1 MNAHED
7 SRVGSGMTAQFAQRR
22 IRVEAGERPIGWKLG
37 FGTSA
42 ALAKFA
48 LSGPL
53 VGYMMEKSLLPSG
66 ATADLSGWIKPVAEP
81 EIAIRIG
88 ADVPLADASSSNL
101 QIEAYAP
108 AIELADLHFPP
119 EDVES
124 ILSHNIYHRYV
135 VLGDFKA
142 VPAGM
147 DWSSLRATVQRG
159 DTRTAVSGDVQAN
172 TGRVDEIVRHCA
184 ETLSIGG
191 EQLRKGDVIIL
202 GSVVPPLF
210 LAPEDTG
217 VGFEIE
223 GAGRVQIRLHPD

>member
-1 MNAHED
+1 MNALDD
-7 SRVGSGMTAQFAQRR
+7 SRVANGMTAQFAQRR
-22 IRVEAGERPIGWKLG
+22 ARVEAGERPIGWKLG
-37 FGTSA
+37 FGTAA

-48 LSGPL
+48 LPGPL
-53 VGYMMEKSLLPSG
+53 VGYMMEKSLLRSG
-66 ATADLSGWIKPVAEP
+66 ATADLSGWTKPVAEP

-88 ADVPLADASSSNL
+88 VDVPLAVASSPSL
-101 QIEAYAP
+101 PIEAYAP

-135 VLGDFKA
+135 VLGDFQA

-147 DWSSLRATVQRG
+147 DWSSLRATVERG
-159 DTRTAVSGDVQAN
+159 DIRTAVSGDVQAN
-172 TGRVDEIVRHCA
+172 TGCVDNIVRHCA
-184 ETLSIGG
+184 ETLLAGG

-210 LAPEDTG
+210 LTPEDTG
-217 VGFEIE
+217 VGFEVE
-223 GAGRVQIRLHPD
+223 GAGRVHIRLRPD